1 MGSRLRGLLDLTGD
15 LLRVARS
22 TASAVLQVG
31 TNTGKRIIP
40 TMAGKYGT
48 EAITKSVQTF
58 AKVAQKVRAVGED
71 GWQLTDAGLVIRDQA
86 LMNELADLLG
96 LLNQI
101 GPEVAD
107 LDFMEIMGLAGTLV
121 PLLADLVPKKA

>member
-1 MGSRLRGLLDLTGD
+1 MRFRSRHPFEDIASVLDLVRRLAG
-15 LLRVARS
+15 
-22 TASAVLQVG
+22 AVLTIG
-31 TNTGKRIIP
+31 INTGKRLIP
-40 TMAGKYGT
+40 NMAGKYGT

-71 GWQLTDAGLVIRDQA
+71 GWQVTDAGLIIRDGE
-86 LMNELADLLG
+86 LMNEVADLLG

-101 GPEVAD
+101 GPEAAD
-107 LDFMEIMGLAGTLV
+107 LDFMEIMNLAGTLV